1 MLTRKYTHVRRI
13 KRDPLELPRPARVMR
28 MSCDGSVIF
37 SDWYYKTQKA
47 KVMAHVLNEYKDEYP
62 FLFIAGRQAAII
74 PPEELGFFK
83 RVHIDKIQRI
93 VRTVYA
99 ANGNYNTPVEFA
111 NLVLL
116 FLVKGQ
122 YQAVT
127 DRRHRPII
135 KDKKFNGSKARAKK
149 YGKLV
154 Q

>member
-1 MLTRKYTHVRRI
+1 MLTRKYTHVKRI
-13 KRDPLELPRPARVMR
+13 KRDPLTLPGPARVMR

-37 SDWYYKTQKA
+37 SDWYYKNQKA

-62 FLFIAGRQAAII
+62 FLFIVGKQSVKI

-83 RVHIDKIQRI
+83 RTHIDKMQRI
-93 VRTVYA
+93 VRKVYA
-99 ANGNYNTPVEFA
+99 NNSECNDPLMFA

-116 FLVKGQ
+116 FLVKNQ
-122 YQAVT
+122 YQSVT
-127 DRRHRPII
+127 DRYHRPII

-154 Q
+154 